1 MTGRMLSV
9 LTAVCAAML
18 PGCTSTTIIYNYGD
32 AGKTG
37 TDTVYISKPG
47 SSSRVP
53 PGTPGP
59 GPEEP
64 MIPVPPDT
72 SGSSEVVPG
81 RWSSF
86 QPLEPGTAR
95 VETIVSTI
103 DSLVIYRVFG
113 NVLNGRLSAIPEE
126 RSRSFELNPEMWR
139 NTATGVVDLYLTLC
153 FESQESWTG
162 IEGSPEVLLVEVDG
176 SRIARF
182 TLGRAEE
189 VSPVRRP
196 DGGGYIISMR
206 FATTR
211 SVLETLAKAG
221 RTTATLYESGVSF
234 RSDCSADN
242 TQNFLTFF
250 DVFVLGGGTKA
261 GADQEPGEPSRSG
274 PSSRT

>member
-1 MTGRMLSV
+1 MTGRILTI
-9 LTAVCAAML
+9 LTALCTVML
-18 PGCTSTTIIYNYGD
+18 PGCTNTTIIYNYGD
-32 AGKTG
+32 TGKTG
-37 TDTVYISKPG
+37 TDTVFVSRPA
-47 SSSRVP
+47 SSVRVP
-53 PGTPGP
+53 RGTPGS
-59 GPEEP
+59 GSGEP

-126 RSRSFELNPEMWR
+126 QYRSVELDPEMWR
-139 NTATGVVDLYLTLC
+139 NTSTGMVELYLTLS
-153 FESQESWTG
+153 FQSQESWTG
-162 IEGSPEVLLVEVDG
+162 IEGSPEVLLIEVDG

-189 VSPVRRP
+189 VSPVRQP
-196 DGGGYIISMR
+196 GGGYTVSMR
-206 FATTR
+206 FQTTPE
-211 SVLETLAKAG
+211 VLETLAKAG
-221 RTTATLYESGVSF
+221 RTTATLYERGVPY

-242 TQNFLTFF
+242 TQNFLTFY

-261 GADQEPGEPSRSG
+261 GTYQEPGGASRSG
-274 PSSRT
+274 SSTRT